1 MKPRRLDIEIK
12 TNGSHYKLLR
22 RSERSAVYKQY
33 IDGILV
39 GYEVYSPIPIRKEE
53 TFKGVTYPLREISP
67 PTEYFGVS
75 AWSLGIYLTEQ
86 EVIKYFERKDKELQ
100 DERI

>member
-1 MKPRRLDIEIK
+1 MKPRRLDIELK
-12 TNGSHYKLLR
+12 TNRSHYKLLR

-67 PTEYFGVS
+67 PIEHFGVS
-75 AWSLGIYLTEQ
+75 AWSLGTYYTE
-86 EVIKYFERKDKELQ
+86 EDVIKYFERKDKELQ

>member
-1 MKPRRLDIEIK
+1 MKPRRLDVTFK
-12 TNGSHYKLLR
+12 TNQSEYRLLR

-67 PTEYFGVS
+67 SELLFGIC
-75 AWSLGIYLTEQ
+75 AWSLC
-86 EVIKYFERKDKELQ
+86 VS
-100 DERI
+100 